1 MGLAIFE
8 LDVSIDRLL
17 GYKVMYSIYIC
28 AFLLTSIVFS
38 FVLTYTYPLGEVHFS
53 LVCSAFGLSVLRAED
68 SRCASLVGGWAFCL
82 REDVDGH
89 FFSLQ
94 VFQLYDAPADIVE
107 HEVDV
112 SCEMLCALVVAA
124 GLAAEL
130 DHRLVVLV

>member
-53 LVCSAFGLSVLRAED
+53 LDCSAFGLSVL
-68 SRCASLVGGWAFCL
+68 
-82 REDVDGH
+82 
-89 FFSLQ
+89 
-94 VFQLYDAPADIVE
+94 
-107 HEVDV
+107 
-112 SCEMLCALVVAA
+112 AA
-124 GLAAEL
+124 GRGFSMRIAGG
-130 DHRLVVLV
+130 RLGLLPS